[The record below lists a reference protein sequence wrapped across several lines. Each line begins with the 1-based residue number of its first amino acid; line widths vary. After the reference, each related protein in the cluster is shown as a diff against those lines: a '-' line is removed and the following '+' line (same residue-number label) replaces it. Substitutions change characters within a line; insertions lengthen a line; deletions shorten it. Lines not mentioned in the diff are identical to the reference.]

1 MGTDIRTFAERRIAD
16 GTWQEIQGI
25 DFLSN
30 RVYGMFGFLANVR
43 NYSAVPPDLPSFQ
56 RTV

>member
-43 NYSAVPPDLPSFQ
+43 NYSAVPPITQPRGLP
-56 RTV
+56 